1 MENNLLVRILRDAA
15 PGLMKASGG
24 GAWPWVHVELSALE
38 RTIKLV
44 CERAGVK
51 APCALVGRDTGQEIE
66 LTYMLRCADGVV
78 YGVRTQLSRNAPRVP
93 SLAAQWPALEYHERE
108 LTELLGIAFEGAAQG
123 RFLLPEEWVGQPLR
137 KDYVYPEN
145 YKGVEHRRT
154 PLRKEHQRP

>member
-44 CERAGVK
+44 CGRAGVK

-123 RFLLPEEWVGQPLR
+123 AFFARRVGGSAPAQDHGTP
-137 KDYVYPEN
+137 KTT
-145 YKGVEHRRT
+145 KVEHRRT
-154 PLRKEHQRP
+154 LVEGASRP